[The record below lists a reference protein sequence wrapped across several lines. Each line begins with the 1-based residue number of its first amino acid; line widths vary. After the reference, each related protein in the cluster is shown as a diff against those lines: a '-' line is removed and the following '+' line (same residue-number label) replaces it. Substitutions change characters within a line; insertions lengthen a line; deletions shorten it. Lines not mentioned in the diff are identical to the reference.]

1 MTIRYENHQY
11 KWVSILRHTQEIL
24 TFVFLMMVTHACMA
38 KPGFAQGTATT
49 VNFNR
54 DIRPLLSDRCFHCHG
69 PDEQDRKAGLRLDRR
84 DGDEGALNALTP
96 NDVAGSELYKRITST
111 DPDVV
116 MPPPDAHKK
125 PISPEEQ
132 KLFKAW
138 IEEGGNYETFWA
150 FTSLEPPSFPPAAD
164 STWGTGPIDRFV
176 KRKLD
181 EHGISPQPAGDR
193 RTLLRRL
200 SLDLTGLPPSR
211 SDISEFLADQS
222 ANSYEKAVDRLL
234 KSPKFGEHMGRHWLD
249 LVRFADTNGIHHD
262 HYRDLSPYRD
272 WVIRSFNE
280 NLPYDDF
287 VRYQLAGDLYDA
299 PSNDQ
304 LTASGFNRL
313 HMIIDRGTML
323 PEESHARNV
332 IDRVTSVGTAF
343 MGLTVGCAVCH
354 DHKYDP
360 ISSREFYQLYAFFN
374 NIDAN
379 PETGGRSGND
389 FKRGLQK
396 PYIELPSPEQQKAR
410 ENLLAKTAALDK
422 QITELKA
429 AMANLAKEKGAETS
443 TSEKTSEEE
452 EASEKK
458 AAEKKAAEKKTAEKK
473 TAEKKTAEKK
483 TVEKKTAEHQQ
494 EIKQLETKRNELRAE
509 LSKLEMLIPAAMI
522 MKERTDIRP
531 AHMMIRGAYD
541 DLGEQVERGT
551 PAFLPPMPEI
561 SGRPKSRMDLA
572 NWFVSDEHPLT
583 ARVAVNRFWQQLFGV
598 GIVKTAEDI
607 GAQGEWPSHPDLL
620 NYLASQFVNS
630 DWNLK
635 SLIKEMVMSE
645 TYRQSSQATPTQY
658 KTDPENRLL
667 ARGSRY
673 RLDAEVIRDQIL
685 ATSGVLSSK
694 MGGKSVK
701 PPQPEGLWKSVS
713 LPSSYPSRYVP
724 DSGEQVV
731 RRSVYTFWK
740 RGLPPPQMTI
750 LNAPT
755 REDCTA
761 RRERTNTPLQALL
774 LMNEQQYMKAAQ
786 QLAVQALNWEEE
798 GRLAAVYETI
808 TGKVP
813 DTREQEILQKAL
825 DDFETF
831 YQERP
836 ALTEAFADKNTDGKH
851 SPHAIAAWAMI
862 INTIY
867 NLDITKTR
875 S

>member
-1 MTIRYENHQY
+1 MTTRYENHQY
-11 KWVSILRHTQEIL
+11 KWVSSLRHTPEIL
-24 TFVFLMMVTHACMA
+24 TCVFLMMVTHACMA
-38 KPGFAQGTATT
+38 KSGFAQGTATT

-84 DGDEGALNALTP
+84 DGDEGALNALIP

-125 PISPEEQ
+125 PISPAEQ
-132 KLFKAW
+132 KLFKSW
-138 IEEGGNYETFWA
+138 IEDGGNYETFWA
-150 FTSLEPPSFPPAAD
+150 FTSLEPPSFPPASD
-164 STWGTGPIDRFV
+164 STWGIGTIDRFV

-211 SDISEFLADQS
+211 SDISEFLLDQS
-222 ANSYEKAVDRLL
+222 ANAYEKAVDRLL

-272 WVIRSFNE
+272 WVIRSFNQ

-287 VRYQLAGDLYDA
+287 VRYQIAGDLYDA

-410 ENLLAKTAALDK
+410 ENLLAKTVALDK
-422 QITELKA
+422 QLAELKV
-429 AMANLAKEKGAETS
+429 AMQNMAKEKGAETS
-443 TSEKTSEEE
+443 AANKTSEEE
-452 EASEKK
+452 EA
-458 AAEKKAAEKKTAEKK
+458 A
-473 TAEKKTAEKK
+473 
-483 TVEKKTAEHQQ
+483 EKKTAEHQQ

-522 MKERTDIRP
+522 MKERSDIRP

-620 NYLASQFVNS
+620 NYLASQFVSSNW
-630 DWNLK
+630 DVK

-645 TYRQSSQATPTQY
+645 TYRQTSQATPEQY
-658 KTDPENRLL
+658 KSDPENRLL

-786 QLAVQALNWEEE
+786 QLAVQALNWKEE
-798 GRLAAVYETI
+798 GRLSAVYETI

-813 DTREQEILQKAL
+813 DTREQEILQKAF
-825 DDFETF
+825 DDFEAF

-836 ALTEAFADKNTDGKH
+836 ALSEAFADKNTDDKH

>member
-458 AAEKKAAEKKTAEKK
+458 AAEKKAAEKKAAEKK
-473 TAEKKTAEKK
+473 AAEKK